1 MRWATFFRLALSF
14 DVSTRICE
22 RLFVH
27 FVLPGTVWRDLLRT
41 LCGKYPTIHRSAQR
55 GEQKCVP
62 VQGRCDILPPVR
74 TGSYALGLCARRLQR
89 ALPPQGTTTRD
100 SRPARFVALAID
112 RFRALPAMRAQLAFG
127 FAGVCEM
134 YEGHKHLC
142 RLRRRRPPALCL
154 PCVES
159 AMCSRA
165 GPVGVSCPGRLSPPF
180 RDSGSA
186 SPSCALLAPRSG
198 RGLIIKKPIDCSDP
212 AGGFVTDV

>member
-27 FVLPGTVWRDLLRT
+27 FVLPGTVWPDILPI
-41 LCGKYPTIHRSAQR
+41 LCGKYAALHRSAQR
-55 GEQKCVP
+55 GGQTCVP

-74 TGSYALGLCARRLQR
+74 TGSYALGSCARRFQR

-134 YEGHKHLC
+134 YEGASTCAGCVAVGCTHSAC
-142 RLRRRRPPALCL
+142 VVCL

-159 AMCSRA
+159 
-165 GPVGVSCPGRLSPPF
+165 PIPI
-180 RDSGSA
+180 A
-186 SPSCALLAPRSG
+186 SRSG
-198 RGLIIKKPIDCSDP
+198 RRFMSWPVEPSLS
-212 AGGFVTDV
+212 GFG

>member
-1 MRWATFFRLALSF
+1 VSAAMRWATFFRLALSF

-41 LCGKYPTIHRSAQR
+41 LCGKYAALHRSAQR
-55 GEQKCVP
+55 GGQTCVP

-74 TGSYALGLCARRLQR
+74 TGSYALGICARRFQR

-112 RFRALPAMRAQLAFG
+112 RCRALPAMRIRLASG

-134 YEGHKHLC
+134 YEGARACAGCVAVGRAHASCLVWSRPC
-142 RLRRRRPPALCL
+142 LREQ
-154 PCVES
+154 VQS
-159 AMCSRA
+159 AFHVLA
-165 GPVGVSCPGRLSPPF
+165 G
-180 RDSGSA
+180 
-186 SPSCALLAPRSG
+186 
-198 RGLIIKKPIDCSDP
+198 
-212 AGGFVTDV
+212 